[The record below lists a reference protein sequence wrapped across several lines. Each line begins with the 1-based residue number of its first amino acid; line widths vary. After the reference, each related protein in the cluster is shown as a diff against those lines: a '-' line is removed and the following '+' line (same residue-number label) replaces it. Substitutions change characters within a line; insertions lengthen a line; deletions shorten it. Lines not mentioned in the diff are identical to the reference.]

1 MYEDIDVKEI
11 KKSHFDTA
19 LKAMVRSI
27 GATQLRYFEEYRLHA
42 GVQSIS

>member
-1 MYEDIDVKEI
+1 MYDDIDATEI
-11 KKSHFDTA
+11 KRSHFDTA

-27 GATQLRYFEEYRLHA
+27 GATQLNYFEEFRLHT

>member
-1 MYEDIDVKEI
+1 MYDDIDAMEI

-27 GATQLRYFEEYRLHA
+27 GATQLGYFEEFRLHA